1 VSKKR
6 TEVSPPPGKGAFF
19 KRHLALAVLLA
30 ATGLFYVVAG
40 VLSGQFSV
48 ADDAAYIVEY
58 GHFDRPLNLA
68 GLAQIFNG
76 IAREEM
82 LHDYYRPLYVLVRT
96 IDYHLY
102 GTSPTGYHATSLLFY
117 LLAVG
122 SAYWIFCKLLPSTR
136 AAFAAALLFA
146 LHPIHVEAVAWVMA
160 GGYAIAGGLALLS
173 FALYLSRRTWA
184 ATLAFAAAALVNP
197 PAAVM
202 PALVAGHMWIFP
214 VKEAGERR
222 RRRVNLGLMSAVAA
236 AVVYLNFVVF
246 PQRYARVFFDSAVA
260 SRSWLANFL
269 ATLRLL
275 LVPLGLQ
282 TPYEGYVAKLSDPRL
297 MAGAAGLLLMAA
309 GVLLLRKRSRLAAF
323 GLSCFLL
330 GVLPTVTVWKNAT
343 GMADRYVFIASFGFI
358 LAAIALLSAR
368 SEGGLLADA
377 FPSGGKTRSALGVA
391 FLVLFAAVTWQ
402 RVSAWHDTERLF
414 SDTLRKDPANIFAVR
429 TLARYYSVTA
439 ATPEKAVPFLEKS
452 IQLTEERLAHL
463 ANSSLVHFE
472 QYNLAELRNELGIVD
487 RESGQFEKAVA
498 LHERAIAGIPD
509 SGREAYR
516 TAEYYFQMGL
526 AYDKMAGVR
535 KETGDHPGFVAALE
549 KALSSYQQSIE
560 RLPILSKS
568 YQNAGL
574 VLWRLGRL
582 PEAERTLQKAFTLTP
597 NNVAVIGLLANVYM
611 QAGDQARAR
620 ALMDEAIQKTAHREG
635 NGPIMRDLQRLRL
648 KLAENPETAT
658 DPSSDPGAS
667 FVTLFSQQKYD
678 EALRVALLLK
688 GSQASPDPSLLNN
701 IGLCY
706 YKLARYPEAE
716 HAYLEAIKLRP
727 DYGTAMDNLSLV
739 YAKQNRLDLAIS
751 YAEKALQLK
760 PDDPGVSRRLKAYYR
775 QKTDEQ

>member
-1 VSKKR
+1 
-6 TEVSPPPGKGAFF
+6 
-19 KRHLALAVLLA
+19 
-30 ATGLFYVVAG
+30 
-40 VLSGQFSV
+40 
-48 ADDAAYIVEY
+48 
-58 GHFDRPLNLA
+58 
-68 GLAQIFNG
+68 
-76 IAREEM
+76 
-82 LHDYYRPLYVLVRT
+82 
-96 IDYHLY
+96 
-102 GTSPTGYHATSLLFY
+102 
-117 LLAVG
+117 
-122 SAYWIFCKLLPSTR
+122 
-136 AAFAAALLFA
+136 
-146 LHPIHVEAVAWVMA
+146 
-160 GGYAIAGGLALLS
+160 
-173 FALYLSRRTWA
+173 
-184 ATLAFAAAALVNP
+184 
-197 PAAVM
+197 
-202 PALVAGHMWIFP
+202 MWIFP

-282 TPYEGYVAKLSDPRL
+282 TPYEGYVERLGDPRW
-297 MAGAAGLLLMAA
+297 MAGAAGLLAMAA
-309 GVLLLRKRSRLAAF
+309 GILLLRERSRLAAF
-323 GLSCFLL
+323 GLAWLLL
-330 GVLPTVTVWKNAT
+330 GVLPTITVWKNAT

-358 LAAIALLSAR
+358 LSAIALLSAR

-377 FPSGGKTRSALGVA
+377 FPSGGKTRLALGAA
-391 FLVLFAAVTWQ
+391 FLAFFAVVTWQ
-402 RVSAWHDTERLF
+402 RISAWHDTERLF